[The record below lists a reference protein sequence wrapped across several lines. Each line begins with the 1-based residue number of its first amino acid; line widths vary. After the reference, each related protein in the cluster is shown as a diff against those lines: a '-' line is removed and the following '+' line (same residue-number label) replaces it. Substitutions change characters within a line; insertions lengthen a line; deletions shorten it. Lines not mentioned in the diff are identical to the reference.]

1 MDISKL
7 NSLVEL
13 YFKQV
18 EKIDKKKPFLT
29 WLKPGK
35 NISYNW
41 DEVTDK
47 IYRLSYKI
55 KSLINKGDRVL
66 LLSENRPEWLISD
79 IAIMNSGGI
88 TVPIFTTYAEKDYE
102 YILKDCSPSL
112 IIVSN
117 DKQLKK
123 IKNFIAS
130 IKVIS
135 FEKTETNSKTFDQIF
150 NEKFESKINLDLQRK
165 NLACII
171 YTSGTSGNP
180 KGVMLSHGG
189 ILSNC
194 EGAFELLQPL
204 IKKKDPTFLTWLP
217 LSHSYEHT
225 VQMIQILLAAKVFYA
240 ESLDKLITNMG
251 HAKPTIMTAVPR
263 FYQNLYTKININFEK
278 LKGLKKMLVFLT
290 LHLGK
295 KLLNKKK
302 LNFLEKIQNY
312 ICEILVRNKIRRQFG
327 GRLQAFVSGGG
338 ALDRNIGE
346 FLNAI
351 GLPTLQGYGLTET
364 SPVVSCN
371 LPGLVKVD
379 TVGPPFRTNKVKIA
393 SDGEILI
400 KGENVMLG
408 YWNQKKSTEEV
419 IDNGWLKTGDIGE
432 IDNNGFLKI
441 TDRKKD
447 IIVNLG
453 GDNISPSKIENILCL
468 SDQIKQAYIYG
479 DKKNYLVALIVAESD
494 ATKEIISK
502 IIENI
507 NKSLTLIEKVKK
519 FVIIDKEFTIDN
531 GMLTPTLK
539 LKRKEII
546 KNYKQQL
553 ENLY

>member
-47 IYRLSYKI
+47 IYKLSYKI

-79 IAIMNSGGI
+79 IAVMNSGGT

-123 IKNFIAS
+123 IKSFIGS
-130 IKVIS
+130 TKVIS
-135 FEKTETNSKTFDQIF
+135 FEKTEMNSQTFDQIF
-150 NEKFESKINLDLQRK
+150 NEKFESEINLELRRK

-204 IKKKDPTFLTWLP
+204 IKK
-217 LSHSYEHT
+217 
-225 VQMIQILLAAKVFYA
+225 
-240 ESLDKLITNMG
+240 
-251 HAKPTIMTAVPR
+251 
-263 FYQNLYTKININFEK
+263 
-278 LKGLKKMLVFLT
+278 
-290 LHLGK
+290 
-295 KLLNKKK
+295 
-302 LNFLEKIQNY
+302 
-312 ICEILVRNKIRRQFG
+312 
-327 GRLQAFVSGGG
+327 
-338 ALDRNIGE
+338 
-346 FLNAI
+346 
-351 GLPTLQGYGLTET
+351 
-364 SPVVSCN
+364 
-371 LPGLVKVD
+371 
-379 TVGPPFRTNKVKIA
+379 RT
-393 SDGEILI
+393 
-400 KGENVMLG
+400 
-408 YWNQKKSTEEV
+408 QH
-419 IDNGWLKTGDIGE
+419 
-432 IDNNGFLKI
+432 F
-441 TDRKKD
+441 
-447 IIVNLG
+447 
-453 GDNISPSKIENILCL
+453 
-468 SDQIKQAYIYG
+468 
-479 DKKNYLVALIVAESD
+479 
-494 ATKEIISK
+494 
-502 IIENI
+502 
-507 NKSLTLIEKVKK
+507 
-519 FVIIDKEFTIDN
+519 
-531 GMLTPTLK
+531 
-539 LKRKEII
+539 
-546 KNYKQQL
+546 
-553 ENLY
+553 